1 MLKATAEKSVKCI
14 QTLPGNRID
23 LIMRNDEAVVKLLQD
38 GIKIDGARVRPKPLG
53 FRTTW
58 VYVHYL
64 PSEMKIEEV
73 EREMGLFGRVI
84 EVKRQVQEATNIENG
99 SRVAVMEI
107 NREIPSFISVGVYRA
122 RVWHIGQT
130 STCGYCGEKLH
141 FKKDCPKRLERLEKE
156 REDFESLAADNNTN
170 TQQEAKDNTHE
181 AQNNN
186 SDNEKTART

>member
-1 MLKATAEKSVKCI
+1 
-14 QTLPGNRID
+14 
-23 LIMRNDEAVVKLLQD
+23 MRNDEAVVKLLQD

-107 NREIPSFISVGVYRA
+107 NREIPLFYLCRSIPSQSLAHRPNINLWLLWWEATF
-122 RVWHIGQT
+122 Q
-130 STCGYCGEKLH
+130 
-141 FKKDCPKRLERLEKE
+141 KRL
-156 REDFESLAADNNTN
+156 S
-170 TQQEAKDNTHE
+170 
-181 AQNNN
+181 
-186 SDNEKTART
+186 